1 MVRTFQGREIDME
14 KLTKANELMPAIGNM
29 RVNAR
34 GDKLGTGGKIIQ
46 SRDEVIAEYYE
57 DPPELWPQQPPRPP
71 ATASA
76 DETSP
81 TSKVTKKSET
91 K

>member
-29 RVNAR
+29 NVNAR
-34 GDKLGTGGKIIQ
+34 GDKLGPGGKIIQ
-46 SRDEVIAEYYE
+46 KRDEIIAEYYE
-57 DPPELWPQQPPRPP
+57 DPPELWPERP
-71 ATASA
+71 ATQIVPESN
-76 DETSP
+76 DTKP
-81 TSKVTKKSET
+81 VSKTTKKSET